1 MKIRCAKDELY
12 EAIQTVQRA
21 VSGRSTLPILNNVLL
36 EADDDTLCLVAY
48 DLEFG
53 IECTL
58 AVKVEA
64 RGGATIPARILAE
77 VVGSMPEAEI
87 TIEVD
92 ERQVVTITCGGS
104 RYEIHGLPAEEFPRL
119 PLLTEGARA
128 LVNRARFRQLIR
140 STSFATSVDETR
152 PILTGVLTQLTAD
165 TIMLVATDT
174 HRLAWAKGN
183 LDEPVSA
190 PASAIIPGRI
200 YGELLR
206 VLNAVSE
213 EQCEICI
220 GENQAQFRLGRVAVQ
235 SRLIEG
241 EFPNWEKVVP
251 KDHQTRV
258 TVEAESFRQALRR
271 AAIVAREDAN
281 KIILGIKDDGITITA
296 DSQEVGTGHE
306 ELAATL
312 EGPPVSIGFNARYL
326 LDSLN
331 VMDAEEIWIDL
342 RGPLES
348 GLVCPMGDDGY
359 RYILMP
365 MQVG

>member
-1 MKIRCAKDELY
+1 
-12 EAIQTVQRA
+12 
-21 VSGRSTLPILNNVLL
+21 
-36 EADDDTLCLVAY
+36 
-48 DLEFG
+48 
-53 IECTL
+53 
-58 AVKVEA
+58 
-64 RGGATIPARILAE
+64 
-77 VVGSMPEAEI
+77 
-87 TIEVD
+87 
-92 ERQVVTITCGGS
+92 
-104 RYEIHGLPAEEFPRL
+104 
-119 PLLTEGARA
+119 
-128 LVNRARFRQLIR
+128 
-140 STSFATSVDETR
+140 
-152 PILTGVLTQLTAD
+152 
-165 TIMLVATDT
+165 
-174 HRLAWAKGN
+174 
-183 LDEPVSA
+183 
-190 PASAIIPGRI
+190 
-200 YGELLR
+200 
-206 VLNAVSE
+206 
-213 EQCEICI
+213 
-220 GENQAQFRLGRVAVQ
+220 VAVQ